1 VNRIEEEVSDISGKT
16 IAEKIFS
23 AHSGTDARAGDI
35 VVADVDFVMGQDG
48 TTPLAIRALENMGV
62 DHVFDPAKVAVVMD
76 HSSPSPIEGVSALHT
91 LMREFGKK
99 TGAKVY
105 DVGCGV
111 CHQLIPENGHVVP
124 GDLMVGC
131 DSHTCTYGALNVFST
146 GVGSTDGAA
155 AMAAG
160 KLWFKV
166 PDTMKVT
173 YTGELQP
180 GVFSKDLVLAL
191 AGRIGVDGATYM
203 ALEFDGPVIDGL
215 SVDARMTISNMAI
228 EVGAKAGLMK
238 ADAKTL
244 AWYEGRGDRAPLA
257 VDPDADAVYTD
268 SLVFDASVIGPQ
280 VAKPHAVGNV
290 SPIEEVAGTPIAQG
304 FIGTCTNGRLEDLKI
319 AADILRGRQVHP
331 DVRLIVAP
339 ASKQIL
345 LDAMDA
351 GYIRDLVE
359 AGAVLVAPGCG
370 PCVGTHNG
378 VPSDG
383 ENVISTAN
391 RNFKGRMGNSNAFI
405 YLGSPATVAASVI
418 EGVITDPRKYFKG
431 GE

>member
-1 VNRIEEEVSDISGKT
+1 MTSGKT

-23 AHSGTDARAGDI
+23 AHSGTDAHAGDI

-62 DHVFDPAKVAVVMD
+62 EKVFDPAKVAVVMD

-91 LMREFGKK
+91 MMREFGKK

-131 DSHTCTYGALNVFST
+131 DSHTCTYGAVNVFST

-155 AMAAG
+155 AMASG

-173 YTGELQP
+173 YDGELQP
-180 GVFSKDLVLAL
+180 GVFSKDLILAL
-191 AGRIGVDGATYM
+191 AGEIGVDGATYM
-203 ALEFDGPVIDGL
+203 ALEFHGPVIDAL

-238 ADAKTL
+238 ADSKTL
-244 AWYEGRGDRAPLA
+244 AWYEGRGDRAPKP
-257 VDPDADAVYTD
+257 VEPDADAVYAEGI
-268 SLVFDASVIGPQ
+268 VFDASAIGPM

-290 SPIEEVAGTPIAQG
+290 SPVEDVAGTPIAQG
-304 FIGTCTNGRLEDLKI
+304 YIGTCTNGRLEDLKI
-319 AADILRGRQVHP
+319 AADILRGRTVHP

-339 ASKQIL
+339 ASRQIL
-345 LDAMDA
+345 LDAMEA

-359 AGAVLVAPGCG
+359 AGAVMVAPGCG

-418 EGVITDPRKYFKG
+418 EGVITDPRKYFTG
-431 GE
+431 GEA

>member
-1 VNRIEEEVSDISGKT
+1 MRAIPGKT

-23 AHSGTDARAGDI
+23 AHSGADARAGDI

-48 TTPLAIRALENMGV
+48 TSPLAIRALERMGV
-62 DHVFDPAKVAVVMD
+62 DKVFDPAKVAVVMD
-76 HSSPSPIEGVSALHT
+76 HSSPSPLEGVSALHT
-91 LMREFGKK
+91 IMREFGRK

-105 DVGCGV
+105 DVGEGV

-131 DSHTCTYGALNVFST
+131 DSHTCTYAALNVFST

-173 YTGELQP
+173 YEGALAP
-180 GVFSKDLVLAL
+180 GVFSKDLVLYL
-191 AGRIGVDGATYM
+191 AGKIGADGATYE
-203 ALEFDGPVIDGL
+203 AIEFDGPVVDEL
-215 SVDARMTISNMAI
+215 SVEARMTISNMAI

-238 ADAKTL
+238 ADAKTI
-244 AWYEGRGDRAPLA
+244 AWFKGRGEKTPAPQ
-257 VDPDADAVYTD
+257 DPDADAVYAK
-268 SLVFDASVIGPQ
+268 SLTIDASAIGPQ
-280 VAKPHAVGNV
+280 IAKPHAVDNV
-290 SPIEEVAGTPIAQG
+290 SPIEEVEGTPIAEG
-304 FIGTCTNGRLEDLKI
+304 VLGTCTNGRLEDFAI
-319 AADILRGRQVHP
+319 AAGILKGRRVHP
-331 DVRLIVAP
+331 DVRFIVAP
-339 ASKQIL
+339 ASRRIL
-345 LDAMDA
+345 LDAIEA
-351 GYIRDLVE
+351 GYIQTLVE
-359 AGAVLVAPGCG
+359 AGAALVTPGCG

-391 RNFKGRMGNSNAFI
+391 RNFKGRMGNSNSFI

-418 EGVITDPRKYFKG
+418 EGKITDPRKYFG
-431 GE
+431 

>member
-1 VNRIEEEVSDISGKT
+1 VGPIAGKT

-23 AHSGTDARAGDI
+23 AHSGTDAHAGDI

-48 TTPLAIRALENMGV
+48 TSPLAIKALERMGV
-62 DHVFDPAKVAVVMD
+62 EKVFDPKKVAVVMD

-91 LMREFGKK
+91 IMREFGKR

-155 AMAAG
+155 AMASG

-166 PDTMKVT
+166 PETMKVT
-173 YTGELQP
+173 YTGDLQP
-180 GVFSKDLVLAL
+180 GVFSKDLVLYL
-191 AGRIGVDGATYM
+191 AGQIGADGATYK
-203 ALEFDGPVIDGL
+203 ALEIGGPVIDAL

-228 EVGAKAGLMK
+228 EVGAKAGLMA
-238 ADAKTL
+238 ADAKTV
-244 AWYEGRGDRAPLA
+244 AWFEGRGERTPAPVA
-257 VDPDADAVYTD
+257 ADADAEYCCELTY
-268 SLVFDASVIGPQ
+268 DATAIGPE
-280 VAKPHAVGNV
+280 VAKPHSVDNV
-290 SPIEEVAGTPIAQG
+290 SLIECVAGTPIQQG
-304 FIGTCTNGRLEDLKI
+304 FLGTCTNGRLEDLGI
-319 AADILRGRQVHP
+319 AAGILKGRKVHP
-331 DVRLIVAP
+331 DVRFIVAP

-345 LDAMDA
+345 LDAIAA
-351 GYIRDLVE
+351 GYIQTLVE
-359 AGAVLVAPGCG
+359 AGAALVTPGCG

-391 RNFKGRMGNSNAFI
+391 RNFKGRMGNSNAFV

-418 EGVITDPRKYFKG
+418 TGVITDPRPYLEG
-431 GE
+431 GAR